1 MVLDPIPQSLP
12 VHFFGSRPQPPTS
25 PAASAYRHDVS
36 VLQCVA
42 VRGSV
47 LQCVAVCCSVLQC
60 VAVCCSVLQCV
71 AMCCSVLQC
80 VAVCC
85 NVLQCAAM
93 RCSVL
98 QCVAV
103 CCSVLRC
110 VAVCCRVLQCTAYS
124 SIAELQRTPMIYHN
138 NSRRVQQLPALAYHV
153 ISQTSAISSLHVINC
168 Q

>member
-1 MVLDPIPQSLP
+1 MVLAPIPQSLP

-60 VAVCCSVLQCV
+60 VAVC
-71 AMCCSVLQC
+71 
-80 VAVCC
+80 
-85 NVLQCAAM
+85 
-93 RCSVL
+93 CSVL

>member
-1 MVLDPIPQSLP
+1 MSHTLVGHDASLTCTD
-12 VHFFGSRPQPPTS
+12 FECMPQPQRIGTMHP
-25 PAASAYRHDVS
+25 
-36 VLQCVA
+36 CCN
-42 VRGSV
+42 V

-60 VAVCCSVLQCV
+60 VAVCCS
-71 AMCCSVLQC
+71 AWQC

-85 NVLQCAAM
+85 SVLHCVAM

-98 QCVAV
+98 QCVAM

-110 VAVCCRVLQCTAYS
+110 VAVCCRVLQCMAYS

-138 NSRRVQQLPALAYHV
+138 NSRSVQQLPALACHV

>member
-1 MVLDPIPQSLP
+1 MVIDPIPQSLP

-25 PAASAYRHDVS
+25 PAASAYRHDV
-36 VLQCVA
+36 
-42 VRGSV
+42 
-47 LQCVAVCCSVLQC
+47 SVLQC